1 MFAIMVIVCKKK
13 KNSEKTHP
21 AFAEALREAAKAG
34 IYVLA
39 YDCMVWE
46 DHVQMTE
53 NFSCVE
59 LRVSDVYLFGHFV
72 KKSAVSSKSAASAV

>member
-13 KNSEKTHP
+13 KNSEITHP

-34 IYVLA
+34 IYVLV

-46 DHVQMTE
+46 DHVQIDQRISVVL
-53 NFSCVE
+53 N
-59 LRVSDVYLFGHFV
+59 
-72 KKSAVSSKSAASAV
+72 

>member
-1 MFAIMVIVCKKK
+1 MIVIHVCHYGYCMQKE

-46 DHVQMTE
+46 DHVQMDQRI
-53 NFSCVE
+53 SVV
-59 LRVSDVYLFGHFV
+59 LD
-72 KKSAVSSKSAASAV
+72 

>member
-34 IYVLA
+34 IYVL
-39 YDCMVWE
+39 
-46 DHVQMTE
+46 
-53 NFSCVE
+53 
-59 LRVSDVYLFGHFV
+59 VY
-72 KKSAVSSKSAASAV
+72 AAWSGKTMFRWTREFQLC

>member
-1 MFAIMVIVCKKK
+1 MVIVCKKK

-46 DHVQMTE
+46 DHVQM
-53 NFSCVE
+53 NQRISVV
-59 LRVSDVYLFGHFV
+59 LD
-72 KKSAVSSKSAASAV
+72 

>member
-13 KNSEKTHP
+13 KNSETTHP

-34 IYVLA
+34 IYVLV

-46 DHVQMTE
+46 DHVQMDQRISVVL
-53 NFSCVE
+53 N
-59 LRVSDVYLFGHFV
+59 
-72 KKSAVSSKSAASAV
+72 

>member
-34 IYVLA
+34 IYVLV

-46 DHVQMTE
+46 DHVQMDQRISGVL
-53 NFSCVE
+53 N
-59 LRVSDVYLFGHFV
+59 
-72 KKSAVSSKSAASAV
+72 

>member
-34 IYVLA
+34 VYVLA
-39 YDCMVWE
+39 CECMGWE
-46 DHVQMTE
+46 DHVQM
-53 NFSCVE
+53 NQRISVV
-59 LRVSDVYLFGHFV
+59 LD
-72 KKSAVSSKSAASAV
+72 

>member
-34 IYVLA
+34 IYD
-39 YDCMVWE
+39 YMVWE
-46 DHVQMTE
+46 DHVQMDQRISVVL
-53 NFSCVE
+53 N
-59 LRVSDVYLFGHFV
+59 
-72 KKSAVSSKSAASAV
+72 

>member
-13 KNSEKTHP
+13 KNGEKTHS

-46 DHVQMTE
+46 DHVQMDQRI
-53 NFSCVE
+53 SVV
-59 LRVSDVYLFGHFV
+59 LD
-72 KKSAVSSKSAASAV
+72 

>member
-21 AFAEALREAAKAG
+21 AFAEALRELQRPDV
-34 IYVLA
+34 YVLA

-46 DHVQMTE
+46 DHVQMDQRISVVL
-53 NFSCVE
+53 N
-59 LRVSDVYLFGHFV
+59 
-72 KKSAVSSKSAASAV
+72 

>member
-34 IYVLA
+34 IYVLV
-39 YDCMVWE
+39 YGP
-46 DHVQMTE
+46 E

>member
-34 IYVLA
+34 IYVLV
-39 YDCMVWE
+39 Y
-46 DHVQMTE
+46 E

>member
-21 AFAEALREAAKAG
+21 AFAEALRETAKAG

-39 YDCMVWE
+39 YDYIVWE
-46 DHVQMTE
+46 DHVQMDQRISVVL
-53 NFSCVE
+53 N
-59 LRVSDVYLFGHFV
+59 
-72 KKSAVSSKSAASAV
+72 

>member
-1 MFAIMVIVCKKK
+1 MVIVCKKK
-13 KNSEKTHP
+13 GNSEKTHP

-46 DHVQMTE
+46 DHVQMDQRISVVL
-53 NFSCVE
+53 N
-59 LRVSDVYLFGHFV
+59 
-72 KKSAVSSKSAASAV
+72 

>member
-21 AFAEALREAAKAG
+21 AFVEALREAAKAG

-46 DHVQMTE
+46 DHVQMDQRILVVL
-53 NFSCVE
+53 N
-59 LRVSDVYLFGHFV
+59 
-72 KKSAVSSKSAASAV
+72 